1 MASSERFMPPSGN
14 EGFIM
19 SDNHKESPPHSRID
33 DPALTDEE
41 YDPLAEYEPYA
52 VTSTRPEASAL
63 QVHTARRPDWEP
75 GHPCPHCGST
85 LIVASYIGTEIARH
99 RGGAVERLTT
109 GERFGVVEYQC
120 ADCETVLYEDV
131 AFDLWTTLHLD

>member
-1 MASSERFMPPSGN
+1 VS

-19 SDNHKESPPHSRID
+19 SHNHEDTSYSSSD
-33 DPALTDEE
+33 DPALADEE
-41 YDPLAEYEPYA
+41 FDPLAEYEPFA
-52 VTSTRPEASAL
+52 VTSARSAGVAH

-75 GHPCPHCGST
+75 GNPCPQCGSG
-85 LIVASYIGTEIARH
+85 LIVSSFIGTEIARH
-99 RGGAVERLTT
+99 RDGEVTSLGA
-109 GERFGVVEYQC
+109 GDRFGVVEYQC